1 MKTINAT
8 AFRKDLYRSLNNVI
22 EFNQPL
28 TVSTKKGNAVILS
41 EEDYNSLI
49 ETMYLDSQKGLVK
62 AIKEGEKGK
71 ISDMKEFDPEEE
83 W

>member
-8 AFRKDLYRSLNNVI
+8 AFRKDLYRSLDNVI
-22 EFNQPL
+22 EFNQTL
-28 TVSTKKGNAVILS
+28 TVSTKKGNGVVLW
-41 EEDYNSLI
+41 EEDYNSLM

-62 AIKEGEKGK
+62 AIKEGEKEK